1 MSRSRQEPAL
11 CSAGGILILLLAS
24 LALAFVLVLARIEV
38 AGGFLQQLG
47 LAGLFIFMVV
57 LTVAAIHCRIGD
69 NLDSS
74 RGGWLLFGL
83 VQLVVLAWSAG
94 VVAAAPLLQPLALEA
109 HAHPGF
115 FMLRNL
121 GIGLIAGAVAVR
133 YVALQARWRRQVE
146 AEANARMRSL
156 QARIHPHFLFNALN
170 TISSLIHD
178 QPDEA
183 ERAILD
189 LSDLLRSGLR
199 DRVRHTL
206 AEEVELVRGYLR
218 IESLR
223 LGKRLGVDWQLADDL
238 PLEAEL
244 PVLLIQPL
252 VENAVVH
259 GIARLPAGGRLL
271 IRGERIRRGR
281 IRFLI
286 ENPLPD
292 DADGAPLEAGNRMA
306 LDNVRQ
312 RLALTW
318 DEGARL
324 KVRSEGDRFF
334 VELVLPIDGGR
345 SA

>member
-1 MSRSRQEPAL
+1 MSRPRTESAL

-24 LALAFVLVLARIEV
+24 LALAFLLVLARLEV

-57 LTVAAIHCRIGD
+57 LTVAAIHCRLGD
-69 NLDSS
+69 NPDSPS
-74 RGGWLLFGL
+74 GGWLLFGL

-94 VVAAAPLLQPLALEA
+94 LVAAAPLLQPLALEA
-109 HAHPGF
+109 HAEPGF
-115 FMLRNL
+115 FILRNL
-121 GIGLIAGAVAVR
+121 GISLVAGAVAVR
-133 YVALQARWRRQVE
+133 YLALQARWKAQVE

-178 QPDEA
+178 RPDEA
-183 ERAILD
+183 ERATMD
-189 LSDLLRSGLR
+189 LADLLRSGLTNQA
-199 DRVRHTL
+199 RHSL
-206 AEEVELVRGYLR
+206 DDELELVRGYLR

-223 LGKRLGVDWQLADDL
+223 LGERLAVDWQLADDL
-238 PLEAEL
+238 PLDAEL

-259 GIARLPAGGRLL
+259 GIARLPAGGWLT
-271 IRGERIRRGR
+271 IKGERIRRGR
-281 IRFLI
+281 IRFRV

-292 DADGAPLEAGNRMA
+292 RDESGQTSEGNRMA

-312 RLALTW
+312 RLALAW
-318 DEGARL
+318 EEGARL

-334 VELVLPIDGGR
+334 VELVLPMDGGR
-345 SA
+345 LA